1 MLQFYNKNRDEL
13 IGVEP
18 NRDELKSNYL
28 KALND
33 NKQNYKIKD
42 PFFRKFDK
50 EMKSIQESICN
61 LPEYADILQSV
72 PTKKQDNTEGS
83 CINRILCKYENIGIL
98 G

>member
-28 KALND
+28 KAWND
-33 NKQNYKIKD
+33 NKHNYKIKD

-61 LPEYADILQSV
+61 LPEYADIFVFTQNAIDAR
-72 PTKKQDNTEGS
+72 T
-83 CINRILCKYENIGIL
+83 IRIIL
-98 G
+98 FLSGDRL